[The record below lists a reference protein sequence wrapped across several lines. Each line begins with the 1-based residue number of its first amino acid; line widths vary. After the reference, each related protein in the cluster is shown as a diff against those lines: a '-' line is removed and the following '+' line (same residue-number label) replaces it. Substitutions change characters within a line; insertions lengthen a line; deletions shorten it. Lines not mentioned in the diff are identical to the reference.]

1 MSKEL
6 AIVLPTN
13 ALEVYSCDGIED
25 MISKIEKHARSIAP
39 DLTTDKGRKAVASN
53 AAQVSR
59 SKTALDAL
67 GKGLV
72 SGWKE
77 KAKAVDVERK
87 LMRDRLDDLR
97 DEVRQ
102 PLNDWEHEQ
111 KAIAIAKLAAAEL
124 LEAHSEALE
133 DNVYFDRERDIRL
146 REEEFDRKEAARL
159 AQIKA
164 ENDARH
170 EAERV
175 ERERLAQIEA
185 DKQAAIDQAA
195 HDARVAEEAAQAV
208 QDAADELVR
217 DAEERANKLRLEA
230 EKEKRAAL
238 VAEEKAKFEIER
250 AERKAQQAIKDAEE
264 KAEYEAKVAAD
275 AQARREANTRHVG
288 LKRKQAKE
296 DLIAVVGLSEAQ
308 AKKVVVAIYNG
319 NIANLSIKY

>member
-39 DLTTDKGRKAVASN
+39 DLSTAKGRKAVASN

-67 GKGLV
+67 GKNLV
-72 SGWKE
+72 SGWKD
-77 KAKAVDVERK
+77 KAKSVDVERK

-102 PLNDWEHEQ
+102 PLNDWEKEQ
-111 KAIAIAKLAAAEL
+111 IAIATAKLAAEKL
-124 LEAHSEALE
+124 LEDHSKALE
-133 DNVYFDRERDIRL
+133 DNVYFDREREIRL

-164 ENDARH
+164 ENDARNK
-170 EAERV
+170 AERV

-195 HDARVAEEAAQAV
+195 HDARIAEEAAQAV

-217 DAEERANKLRLEA
+217 DAEERANRLRLEA
-230 EKEKRAAL
+230 ENAKLREA
-238 VAEEKAKFEIER
+238 KAKADAELKEANRIER
-250 AERKAQQAIKDAEE
+250 E
-264 KAEYEAKVAAD
+264 EYEAKAAKE
-275 AQARREANTRHVG
+275 AQARREANTRNVG
-288 LKRKQAKE
+288 AKRKEAKAALMVQAGLTEEQAKE
-296 DLIAVVGLSEAQ
+296 VVL
-308 AKKVVVAIYNG
+308 AICKG
-319 NIANLSIKY
+319 KIANVSIKY